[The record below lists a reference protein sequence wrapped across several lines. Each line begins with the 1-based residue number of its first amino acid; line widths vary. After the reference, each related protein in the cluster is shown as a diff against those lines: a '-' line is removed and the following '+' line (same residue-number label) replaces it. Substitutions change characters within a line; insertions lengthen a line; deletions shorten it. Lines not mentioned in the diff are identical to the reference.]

1 MSATPFSYRQY
12 AGNGSTTTFSV
23 PFPYL
28 LKAHVKVYL
37 GFNILDG
44 TFASELADGVGF
56 NWTSSSQIQTVAA
69 PASGQT
75 LTVIRQTPNTTRLVD
90 WQDGSN
96 LIADDLDTA
105 DLQNLYVVQ
114 EQQDRNDAGIAQS
127 TATVAASQS
136 AVAASAAAVQTANAA
151 ESKADSAAAAIGAF
165 GVFTPVATVANIPAA
180 PTDGQ
185 AVQVTDSTGIESFTP
200 LANVPAGFVGD
211 PGVYVRIQYSQSL
224 STWSW
229 FGYSPA
235 DPDSRYQA
243 SATSVK
249 LNQAQ
254 TFTAQQTF
262 TELKEAV
269 FTLGTSGVVNIDPAN
284 GSIQRSVLTG
294 NVQFVDALEN
304 GQSVSIL
311 IENAST
317 YVVQW
322 PTVTWVSLA
331 GNAAPALTAKN
342 VLTFWK
348 AFGTLFGNLTGS
360 YA

>member
-1 MSATPFSYRQY
+1 MTVTPYSYREY
-12 AGNGSTTTFSV
+12 TGNGTNRDFQV

-28 LKAHVKVYL
+28 LKAHVKVYTGL
-37 GFNILDG
+37 NFATGAYTSLLVDG
-44 TFASELADGVGF
+44 TDYS
-56 NWTSSSQIQTVAA
+56 WTSTTSVQLTTA
-69 PASGQT
+69 PAAGIKVTVRRETPTSDL
-75 LTVIRQTPNTTRLVD
+75 LTQ
-90 WQDGSN
+90 WQDGST
-96 LIADDLDTA
+96 LIAEDLLTSDK
-105 DLQNLYVVQ
+105 QNLYAVQ
-114 EQQDRNDAGIAQS
+114 EGQDRNDAGIAQS

-262 TELKEAV
+262 TELKETV

-294 NVQFVDALEN
+294 TVQFVDALEN

-331 GNAAPALTAKN
+331 GNAAPALTAKD